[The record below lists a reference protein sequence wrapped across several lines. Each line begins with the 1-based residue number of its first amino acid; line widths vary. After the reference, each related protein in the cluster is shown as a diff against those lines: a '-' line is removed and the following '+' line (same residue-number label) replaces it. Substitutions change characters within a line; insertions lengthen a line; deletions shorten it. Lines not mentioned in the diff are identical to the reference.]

1 VEVEVS
7 VRRIEDR
14 AKFTSLVPVA
24 SALGSMI
31 FRPEAS
37 RMHYCLCEWEFMR
50 FVCSGGELC
59 GRGGSR
65 GCLIAS
71 FSLDVPSY
79 WLYFRPKVTH
89 EKLDVVFLVYREM
102 LYLIEDEW

>member
-7 VRRIEDR
+7 VKKIENGAR
-14 AKFTSLVPVA
+14 FTSLVPVA
-24 SALGSMI
+24 GALGSII

-37 RMHYCLCEWEFMR
+37 RMRCCLDEWEFMR
-50 FVCSGGELC
+50 FVCSDGELC

-65 GCLIAS
+65 GCLIAG

-79 WLYFRPKVTH
+79 WLYFRPKVTF
-89 EKLDVVFLVYREM
+89 EKLDVILLVYREI